1 MDGKIVVITLLII
14 LTACQPPP
22 QTMISAVQDTGTIN
36 IFFCPRQP
44 CEESVLNVLQTA
56 TTSIHC
62 ALYDLRLERII
73 ALLNEKS
80 RSLSVQVVI
89 DDENKQKL
97 PLRPLFPLKADGSYG
112 LMHNKFCIIDQQT
125 VITGSMNPTEND
137 AHKNNNNLMIINSAI
152 LAHNYEQ
159 EFQEMWNGIF
169 KKGERVQN
177 PVIQLPM
184 TTLKNYFCPDDACAE
199 QVEEE
204 LRKAQQS
211 IYFMTF
217 SFTHKGIANVLLLK
231 HLNNVTVQGVM
242 ETTQIS
248 EHSVY
253 PTLAYQLGTVRKD
266 GNKRNMHHKVFI
278 IDERTVVTG
287 SFNPTAGG
295 NERNDENIL
304 IMTNPLIARE
314 FLDEFQLVWK
324 EAEAN
329 DQ

>member
-1 MDGKIVVITLLII
+1 MMIILAII

-22 QTMISAVQDTGTIN
+22 QTMISAVQDTGTISV
-36 IFFCPRQP
+36 FFCPSQP

-56 TTSIHC
+56 TRSIHC

-73 ALLNEKS
+73 TLLNEKS

-89 DDENKQKL
+89 DDENKKKL
-97 PLRPLFPLKADGSYG
+97 PLRPSFPLQADGSYG
-112 LMHNKFCIIDQQT
+112 LMHNKFCIIDEKT

-137 AHKNNNNLMIINSAI
+137 AHKNNNNLIIIDSPV
-152 LAHNYEQ
+152 LAQNYEQ
-159 EFQEMWNGIF
+159 EFQEMWNGTF
-169 KKGERVQN
+169 KKGELVQN
-177 PVIQLPM
+177 PIIQLQA

-199 QVEEE
+199 HVEEE
-204 LRKAQQS
+204 LRKAQRS

-248 EHSVY
+248 EYSVY

-287 SFNPTAGG
+287 SFNPTKGG
-295 NERNDENIL
+295 DERNDENVL
-304 IMTNPLIARE
+304 IMTDPVIARK

-324 EAEAN
+324 EAQVN
-329 DQ
+329 D